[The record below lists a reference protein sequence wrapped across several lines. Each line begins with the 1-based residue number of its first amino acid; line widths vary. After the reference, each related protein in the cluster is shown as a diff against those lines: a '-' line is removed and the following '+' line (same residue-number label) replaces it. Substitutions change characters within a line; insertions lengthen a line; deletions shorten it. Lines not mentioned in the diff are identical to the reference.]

1 MTVHRIAAHGWLLA
15 GVVSTALIA
24 AADGVLLEATRGG
37 FGNGFGGVLLDTI
50 ALRAGY
56 FALTG
61 ALDAWLLLLLWFAL
75 VPLCRWAG
83 QPPARSLA
91 LCALSG
97 LAGAAWIHV
106 LTYQIHTIVGAVV
119 TPGVVRELAG
129 TTASSTESAST
140 FAALLSDASAVA
152 AGVLAA
158 GAALTLILFAGAV
171 RIVDRLAARQPDAVA
186 ALGFPRTRNLALMA
200 AALGAGC
207 AVVLAQRAPLA
218 AQLRAA
224 VERQPTAAL
233 LTALTNRLTD
243 FDRDGSGWLS
253 LPRDPAP
260 FDGRVHGYA
269 RDAPGN
275 DLDEDRLA
283 GDLPVNSRPPEPIT
297 VPGTPPRRRPHVLV
311 IYLESFRY
319 DVLGLEHAGQSV
331 TPFLDSLA
339 RESASSQR
347 MFVHSPYTARSR
359 AQLFGGSLVP
369 QPNQR
374 TWIDDFQS
382 LGYRVAHFSGQDE
395 SFGDS
400 ETLLG
405 VERADVFYDARSD
418 TALRT
423 SRSTAPASLQVSW
436 KVLLRRVESFLANWH
451 DEPLFLYVNLVDT
464 HYPYHHDELDALV
477 PGTPVDRSD
486 IRSHNREQVWQT
498 YLNAVANVD
507 LAARKL
513 VSSFQEAV
521 EEEAHVIVVT
531 GDHGQSFYEDGFLG
545 HGHRLDPRQT
555 QVPLIVQGVG
565 GHWPE
570 PLGAADLRGLL
581 LRSLDQDRADHPEFR
596 PDPERRIFQY
606 MPNLERPDRIAWR
619 AADGA
624 YTYEFAA
631 GTAHREDGTRVPL
644 DDPEVVAL
652 IHAWEALR
660 LATPER

>member
-1 MTVHRIAAHGWLLA
+1 MTAHGIATRGWLITGIA
-15 GVVSTALIA
+15 STTLIA
-24 AADGVLLEATRGG
+24 AADGVLLEVTRGG

-50 ALRAGY
+50 ALRTGY

-61 ALDAWLLLLLWFAL
+61 ALDGWLLLLVWCGL

-91 LCALSG
+91 LCALAG
-97 LAGAAWIHV
+97 LVGATWAHV
-106 LTYQIHTIVGAVV
+106 VTYQIHTIIGAVV

-129 TTASSTESAST
+129 TTDPSAAHAST
-140 FAALLSDASAVA
+140 LVTLLTDASAVA
-152 AGVLAA
+152 TGVLVA
-158 GAALTLILFAGAV
+158 GAALTLILLV
-171 RIVDRLAARQPDAVA
+171 CVLRIVDRLADRRRAAAA
-186 ALGFPRTRNLALMA
+186 ALGFPRTRDLALTA
-200 AALGAGC
+200 AALGVGC
-207 AVVLAQRAPLA
+207 AVVLAQPTPFA

-224 VERQPTAAL
+224 VERQPTALL
-233 LTALTNRLTD
+233 LTTLTNRLTD

-253 LPRDPAP
+253 LPRAPAP
-260 FDGRVHGYA
+260 FDPQIHGYA
-269 RDAPGN
+269 RDLPGN
-275 DLDEDRLA
+275 DLDEDQLA
-283 GDLPVNSRPPEPIT
+283 GDLPADARPPEPIS
-297 VPGTPPRRRPHVLV
+297 VPETAPSRRPHVLV

-319 DVLGLEHAGQSV
+319 DVLGLEHDGQSV

-339 RESASSQR
+339 RESTSSQR

-359 AQLFGGSLVP
+359 AQLFGGVLEP
-369 QPNQR
+369 LPNQR
-374 TWIDDFQS
+374 TWIDDFQA
-382 LGYRVAHFSGQDE
+382 LGYRVAHFSGQDD
-395 SFGDS
+395 SFSDS
-400 ETLLG
+400 EALLG

-436 KVLLRRVESFLANWH
+436 KVLLRRVESFLADWH
-451 DEPLFLYVNLVDT
+451 EQPLFLYVNLVDT

-477 PGTPVDRSD
+477 PGTPVDRSG

-513 VSSFQEAV
+513 VSAFHEAV
-521 EEEAHVIVVT
+521 EAEAHVILVT

-545 HGHRLDPRQT
+545 HGHRLGPRQT

-581 LRSLDQDRADHPEFR
+581 LRSLDQTGATHPELR

-606 MPNLERPDRIAWR
+606 MPSLDRPDRIAWR

-624 YTYEFAA
+624 LVYEFAA
-631 GTAHREDGTRVPL
+631 GTAHREDGTLVPL

-652 IHAWEALR
+652 IRAWEALR
-660 LATPER
+660 VAGPER